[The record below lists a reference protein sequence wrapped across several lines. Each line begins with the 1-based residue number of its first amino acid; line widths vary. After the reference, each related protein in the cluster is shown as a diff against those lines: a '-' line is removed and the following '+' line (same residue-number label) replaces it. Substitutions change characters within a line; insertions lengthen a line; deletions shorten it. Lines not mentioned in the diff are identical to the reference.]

1 MSKKTVEKI
10 IRRRRTKIMVFGTF
24 DGLHKGHLNFF
35 WQARKLAVDSFLVV
49 SIARDKNV
57 IKIKGKSPFLTE
69 KKRMILLKKCK
80 LADKVIL
87 SGIKNHIPHIA
98 KENPDIIALGYD
110 QKVYVKNLKRD
121 LKNKGILVKIVHLKP
136 FKKGI
141 YKNHL
146 LRAKNKFTFLKK

>member
-10 IRRRRTKIMVFGTF
+10 IRQRRTKIMVFGTF

-35 WQARKLAVDSFLVV
+35 WQARKVAADSFLIV

-57 IKIKGKSPFLTE
+57 IKIKGKSSFLNE

-80 LADKVIL
+80 LADRVVL
-87 SGIKNHIPHIA
+87 SGIKNHIPHIV

-110 QKVYVKNLKRD
+110 QKIYVKNLKRD